1 MTRTLMP
8 LVATKVIATV
18 GPACDTPEG
27 VTSLIHHG
35 VDVLRLNFS
44 HGTLDQ
50 HAKTLAAAR
59 QGIAQSQRPIAILG
73 DLCGPKIRLGD
84 FETRPI
90 EPGQSLMIG
99 REATGDVLDTNY
111 DPLIDEI
118 ETGHRLLI
126 DDGALRFLVVEK
138 NDDTIKCRCINGGQL
153 KRRKGVNLPDTRL
166 SLPTLTDRDRECVDW
181 AIAHQLDYLA
191 LSFVRHASDIIELRS
206 LLRGAPIHLVAKIEK
221 PEALH
226 EIDAIIH
233 ESDAIMIARGDLGV
247 EMDLADVPII
257 QKDLIR
263 RCRAA
268 GKPAIVATQM
278 LQSMVDS
285 SSPTRAEVSDVANA
299 IFDGTDAVMLSG
311 ETAVGKHPDKAVS
324 TMDHIAAE
332 IERTLQ
338 DDAQAGEPTMPQVD
352 IREQDATLARGA
364 WQMAHWMEIAAV
376 VVFSRGGT
384 NARIMS
390 KLRLPVPVVALTSD
404 TGNAGRMSMYYG
416 IVPLLVHIPT
426 RTSQQIGMVNDVLL
440 ERGLAKIGQ
449 RVLIIGA
456 IAAGDMAPHISNAI
470 MIHEIVD
477 S

>member
-8 LVATKVIATV
+8 LVATKVIATL
-18 GPACDTPEG
+18 GPACDSPEG
-27 VTSLIHHG
+27 VGSLIRHG

-50 HAKTLAAAR
+50 HAVTLAAAR

-84 FETRPI
+84 FETRTI
-90 EPGQSLMIG
+90 ETGDSITIG
-99 REATGDVLDTNY
+99 REAAGEVLDTNY

-118 ETGHRLLI
+118 ATGHRLLI
-126 DDGALRFLVVEK
+126 DDGALRFLVIEK
-138 NDDTIKCRCINGGQL
+138 TDDAIKCRCTSGGEL
-153 KRRKGVNLPDTRL
+153 KKRKGVNLPDTRL
-166 SLPTLTDRDRECVDW
+166 SLPTLTDRDRQCVTW
-181 AIAHQLDYLA
+181 ALDMKLDYLA
-191 LSFVRHASDIIELRS
+191 LSFVRHASDITELRS
-206 LLRGAPIHLVAKIEK
+206 LLGGAPIHLVAKIEK
-221 PEALH
+221 PEALR
-226 EIDAIIH
+226 EIDAIIS

-278 LQSMVDS
+278 LQSMVDC

-324 TMDHIAAE
+324 SMDHIAAE
-332 IERTLQ
+332 IERALQ
-338 DDAQAGEPTMPQVD
+338 KDAQSGEPSMPAVH
-352 IREQDATLARGA
+352 IREQDAALARGA
-364 WQMAHWMEIAAV
+364 WQMAHSMEIAAV

-404 TGNAGRMSMYYG
+404 TGNASRMSLYYG
-416 IVPLLVHIPT
+416 IVPLLVQIPN
-426 RTSQQIGMVNDVLL
+426 RTSQQIRMVNNVLL
-440 ERGLAKIGQ
+440 ERGLAQVGQ

-456 IAAGDMAPHISNAI
+456 IASADTAPNVSNAI

-477 S
+477 A